1 MSSRKE
7 EGGRLISQL
16 LESLTTS
23 VTFSFSR
30 RSSIRLWLNH
40 MVHGK
45 FSSSCTWLCLLSS
58 AVPSVSFFFPS
69 LLKRAS
75 WGWQHPIQK
84 LSFFERQM
92 SKVRNECHCER
103 RSDVEKVEVCVSQL
117 MVWFIQPRTWV
128 ILVYTP

>member
-58 AVPSVSFFFPS
+58 AVPSVSFFFPPCSKEHPGAGNIPCRNS
-69 LLKRAS
+69 LSLRGK
-75 WGWQHPIQK
+75 
-84 LSFFERQM
+84 
-92 SKVRNECHCER
+92 
-103 RSDVEKVEVCVSQL
+103 
-117 MVWFIQPRTWV
+117 
-128 ILVYTP
+128 

>member
-1 MSSRKE
+1 MGGEGGRRMSSRKE

-58 AVPSVSFFFPS
+58 AVPGASFCVFLFT

-75 WGWQHPIQK
+75 WG
-84 LSFFERQM
+84 
-92 SKVRNECHCER
+92 
-103 RSDVEKVEVCVSQL
+103 
-117 MVWFIQPRTWV
+117 
-128 ILVYTP
+128 